1 MDKNETYMHV
11 AESFAKLSKCT
22 RAKVGAILVT
32 SNGVLLP
39 GVNGGVAG
47 GSNDCENVDVLTG
60 ELTTKATTLH
70 AEQNCILKAA
80 REGVS
85 TIGSTLYVTL
95 SPCLSCSAQLIA
107 AGVKHVYYSKNYS
120 DKSGIDY
127 LRNNKVSVDKI

>member
-1 MDKNETYMHV
+1 MQV

-47 GSNDCENVDVLTG
+47 GSNDCENTNAVTG
-60 ELTTKATTLH
+60 ELTTKVTTLH

-85 TIGSTLYVTL
+85 TISSTLYVTL

-107 AGVKHVYYSKNYS
+107 AGVKHVYYSQNYR
-120 DKSGIDY
+120 DTTGIDY
-127 LRNNKVSVDKI
+127 LRSNKVYVDRI